1 MKASG
6 EEWQIRFYEEGGEPT
21 LGLCATGDH
30 AHKDW
35 QQYKECYA
43 KAKEKIGLRQRLREI
58 RGTKLHELCRL
69 CVDIF
74 TDHEEAQCPWG
85 PELRNPPLLDLW
97 DHLTVAFI
105 QFMGVM
111 AGHTRGTLE
120 GSCPLC

>member
-6 EEWQIRFYEEGGEPT
+6 EEWQIRFYEEGGEPA

-58 RGTKLHELCRL
+58 RGTKSHN
-69 CVDIF
+69 CVDYVSTFLQIMKK
-74 TDHEEAQCPWG
+74 HNAPW
-85 PELRNPPLLDLW
+85 D
-97 DHLTVAFI
+97 
-105 QFMGVM
+105 Q
-111 AGHTRGTLE
+111 
-120 GSCPLC
+120 S

>member
-1 MKASG
+1 MKVSG
-6 EEWQIRFYEEGGEPT
+6 EEWQIRFYEEGGEPA

-58 RGTKLHELCRL
+58 RGTKLHKLCQL
-69 CVDIF
+69 CVNIF
-74 TDHEEAQCPWG
+74 ADHEEAQCPWG
-85 PELRNPPLLDLW
+85 LELRNPPLLDLW

-105 QFMGVM
+105 QFMGTM